1 MAYFSFALSKIRR
14 ELNKGGWENSIWW
27 PLQIFK
33 SKFKPETK
41 LKLKLTLCFIDTCTM
56 NIRIFAIQQ
65 RSCDW
70 LLYISL
76 FVYSSCDVWCLLIVF
91 NCNKRLKISTFVYFA
106 NTFALK
112 AVSNT
117 DYLCILAVLQGDFN
131 CSFPKSSKR
140 QKSEA
145 TLFGACMPLN
155 NLHIRKS
162 PSLARQ
168 IDRHKVQFSG
178 NFQIKF
184 QCLLQTSF
192 KFDWQP
198 FRF

>member
-1 MAYFSFALSKIRR
+1 MKGLILALHWAKLGENWIKAGGKIQFGGLSKSSSPS
-14 ELNKGGWENSIWW
+14 LNQKQNWNWNWHSVS
-27 PLQIFK
+27 Q
-33 SKFKPETK
+33 
-41 LKLKLTLCFIDTCTM
+41 TLAQWT
-56 NIRIFAIQQ
+56 FA
-65 RSCDW
+65 
-70 LLYISL
+70 YSL
-76 FVYSSCDVWCLLIVF
+76 FSRDLATSFYIF
-91 NCNKRLKISTFVYFA
+91 G
-106 NTFALK
+106 
-112 AVSNT
+112 
-117 DYLCILAVLQGDFN
+117 YLCILAVLQGDFN

-168 IDRHKVQFSG
+168 IDRHRMQFSG
-178 NFQIKF
+178 NFQIKVH
-184 QCLLQTSF
+184 CLLQTSF